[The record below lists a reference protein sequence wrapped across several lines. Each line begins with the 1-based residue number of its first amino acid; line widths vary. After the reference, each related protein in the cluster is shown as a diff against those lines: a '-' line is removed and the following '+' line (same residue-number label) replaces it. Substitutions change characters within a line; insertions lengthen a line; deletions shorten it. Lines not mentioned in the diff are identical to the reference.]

1 MARSYARVRDR
12 GSIEYG
18 YAADGDRRGWDSLD
32 GLAGTARRD
41 SGLCV
46 REGDAGQPGCLI

>member
-1 MARSYARVRDR
+1 MARSYARIRDR
-12 GSIEYG
+12 GSIEHG

-46 REGDAGQPGCLI
+46 REGDAGQPGC